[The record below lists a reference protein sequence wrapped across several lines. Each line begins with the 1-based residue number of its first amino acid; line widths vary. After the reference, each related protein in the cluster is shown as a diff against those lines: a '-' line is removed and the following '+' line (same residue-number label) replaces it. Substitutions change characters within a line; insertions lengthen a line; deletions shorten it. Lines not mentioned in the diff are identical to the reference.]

1 MQLKGAFKMKK
12 FVSLLLTLM
21 MALGMTALA
30 EESKDQLAR
39 IQEKGEIVIATE
51 GTWAPWTYT
60 DENGTLVGFDVE
72 IATAIAEKLGVKAT
86 FVTVEWDGILAGID
100 SGRYDIAANGIDVT
114 EQRSEKYNFSTP
126 YAFNRT
132 ALVVRGDNEDI
143 KSFEDLKGKKTTNS
157 IASTYMILAE
167 EYGAEVVGV
176 DTLDQTIMQ
185 KRLDAN
191 IKIVALTEEA
201 NLVAIPTRKT
211 DDSASLLEAIN
222 QAIAELREEGKLSE
236 ISMKYFGRDIT
247 AETVGEAAE

>member
-1 MQLKGAFKMKK
+1 MKK

-60 DENGTLVGFDVE
+60 DENGNLVGFDVE

-167 EYGAEVVGV
+167 EFGAEVVGV

-185 KRLDAN
+185 VLTGRADATLN
-191 IKIVALTEEA
+191 SEVHCGLHAEA
-201 NLVAIPTRKT
+201 PGCEHQDCRP
-211 DDSASLLEAIN
+211 DGGSEPCGDSDP
-222 QAIAELREEGKLSE
+222 QDGRQREPAGSHQ
-236 ISMKYFGRDIT
+236 SGDC
-247 AETVGEAAE
+247 

>member
-12 FVSLLLTLM
+12 FVSLLLALM
-21 MALGMTALA
+21 MALGMTAVA

-60 DENGTLVGFDVE
+60 DENGNLVGFDVE

-132 ALVVRGDNEDI
+132 ALVG
-143 KSFEDLKGKKTTNS
+143 TMT
-157 IASTYMILAE
+157 
-167 EYGAEVVGV
+167 
-176 DTLDQTIMQ
+176 DQTTLIQ
-185 KRLDAN
+185 TVSHD
-191 IKIVALTEEA
+191 
-201 NLVAIPTRKT
+201 LVNSRRKT
-211 DDSASLLEAIN
+211 ERRGTFLGTAII
-222 QAIAELREEGKLSE
+222 Q
-236 ISMKYFGRDIT
+236 
-247 AETVGEAAE
+247 